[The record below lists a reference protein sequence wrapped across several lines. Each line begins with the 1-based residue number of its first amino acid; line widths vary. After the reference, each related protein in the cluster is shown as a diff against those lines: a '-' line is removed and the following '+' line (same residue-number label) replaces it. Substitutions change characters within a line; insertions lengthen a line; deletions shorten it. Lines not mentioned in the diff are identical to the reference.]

1 MSINRLLGLTALL
14 FTLMLTLSPGAR
26 AANCWNG
33 SPAGLS
39 FGTVTPG
46 QSSATSTKLPF
57 TCNNYDGHTEF
68 VRACLKLMANDPI
81 PMSQNEPST
90 TPLYFSLY
98 SIYDLHH
105 PLSQN
110 SDVYAQIDLELASGQ
125 ANVEH
130 DIPLI
135 GKINAGQNNVSAG
148 NYYDYATSVQISYS
162 SASSMQ
168 SLPSC
173 SGLSGT
179 TVTDQIS
186 ATATVKNGCEILN
199 VDDMDFGHRSPVQSS
214 QLEANATANITIQC
228 PTGTS
233 YAVSIGEGYIRMATR
248 ASSVITEIASAT
260 ISTRT
265 PPTPRNGRLRRR
277 KNSTPTVDSHSKWW
291 SMAKCRRNSGLR
303 RDLYRHGGNYAKLL
317 TGDYNGFMPAL
328 PLL

>member
-1 MSINRLLGLTALL
+1 MSINRLLGLAALV
-14 FTLMLTLSPGAR
+14 FTLMFTLSPDAR

-33 SPAGLS
+33 SPAGLN

-46 QSSATSTKLPF
+46 QSSTTSTRLPF
-57 TCNNYDGHTEF
+57 TCNNYDNHSEF

-81 PMSQNEPST
+81 PMSQNAPST
-90 TPLYFSLY
+90 VPLYFSLY

-110 SDVYAQIDLELASGQ
+110 GDVYAQIDLELASGQ

-148 NYYDYATSVQISYS
+148 NYYDYATSVQISYT
-162 SASSMQ
+162 SASSAQ
-168 SLPSC
+168 ALPSC

-186 ATATVKNGCEILN
+186 APATVKNGCELVN
-199 VDDMDFGHRSPVQSS
+199 VDDMAFGNKSPVQGS
-214 QLEANATANITIQC
+214 QLQADATASIAIQC

-233 YAVSIGEGYIRMATR
+233 YALSIGEGLHPDGSQRQLCNNGECLRYALYQDAAHTAIWSPDSPQKQY
-248 ASSVITEIASAT
+248 ASGGQPQQVVVYGHVPAQQWPSAGVYT
-260 ISTRT
+260 D
-265 PPTPRNGRLRRR
+265 
-277 KNSTPTVDSHSKWW
+277 TVVVTLS
-291 SMAKCRRNSGLR
+291 
-303 RDLYRHGGNYAKLL
+303 Y
-317 TGDYNGFMPAL
+317 
-328 PLL
+328 

>member
-14 FTLMLTLSPGAR
+14 FTLMLTLSPAAR

-98 SIYDLHH
+98 SLYDLHH

-148 NYYDYATSVQISYS
+148 NYYDYATSVQISYA

-233 YAVSIGEGYIRMATR
+233 YAVSIGEGLHPDGNARQLCSNGDCLRYDLYQDADHTAQWTSETPQKQYADSGQPQQMVVYGKVPPQQWPEAGTYTDTV
-248 ASSVITEIASAT
+248 VITLS
-260 ISTRT
+260 
-265 PPTPRNGRLRRR
+265 
-277 KNSTPTVDSHSKWW
+277 
-291 SMAKCRRNSGLR
+291 
-303 RDLYRHGGNYAKLL
+303 Y
-317 TGDYNGFMPAL
+317 
-328 PLL
+328 

>member
-1 MSINRLLGLTALL
+1 MSINRLLGLAALV
-14 FTLMLTLSPGAR
+14 FTLMFTLSPDAR

-33 SPAGLS
+33 SPAGLN

-46 QSSATSTKLPF
+46 QSSTTSTRLPF
-57 TCNNYDGHTEF
+57 TCNNYDNHSEF

-81 PMSQNEPST
+81 PMSQNAPST
-90 TPLYFSLY
+90 VPLYFSLY

-110 SDVYAQIDLELASGQ
+110 GDVYAQIDLELASGQ

-148 NYYDYATSVQISYS
+148 NYYDYATSVQISYT
-162 SASSMQ
+162 SASSAQ
-168 SLPSC
+168 ALHSC

-186 ATATVKNGCEILN
+186 ATATVKNGCEIVN
-199 VDDMDFGHRSPVQSS
+199 VDDMAFGNKSPVQGS
-214 QLEANATANITIQC
+214 QLQADATASIAIQC

-233 YAVSIGEGYIRMATR
+233 YTLTLGEGLHPDGSQRQLCNNGECLRYALYQDAAHTAIWSPDSPQKQY
-248 ASSVITEIASAT
+248 ASGGQPQQVVVYGHVPAQQWPSAGVYT
-260 ISTRT
+260 D
-265 PPTPRNGRLRRR
+265 
-277 KNSTPTVDSHSKWW
+277 TVVVTLS
-291 SMAKCRRNSGLR
+291 
-303 RDLYRHGGNYAKLL
+303 Y
-317 TGDYNGFMPAL
+317 
-328 PLL
+328 